1 MAVTGRSNRR
11 NRSRD
16 GFRQVAVV
24 VSVGAVLAA
33 GLVAGGYL
41 VQQQDMPDFAKVFTG
56 KVFAGN
62 GRDSAKVASAA
73 TGDQAYTGSI
83 LYLPYEG
90 SNCRQ
95 IMFDNRSG
103 RFTDKGYVD
112 CAKASEQSGISSP
125 KQWSAARAKVISMG
139 FHDH

>member
-1 MAVTGRSNRR
+1 MAATRRSNRR
-11 NRSRD
+11 NRSGD
-16 GFRQVAVV
+16 GVRQVAIVLC
-24 VSVGAVLAA
+24 VGAVSVA
-33 GLVAGGYL
+33 GLGAGGYL
-41 VQQQDMPDFAKVFTG
+41 VQQQGMPDFARVFTG
-56 KVFAGN
+56 N
-62 GRDSAKVASAA
+62 GRAGIGAKVASAGSGA
-73 TGDQAYTGSI
+73 EAYTGSI

-95 IMFDNRSG
+95 VMFDNRSG

-112 CAKASEQSGISSP
+112 CATASEQSGISSP

>member
-1 MAVTGRSNRR
+1 MAVTRRSNRR
-11 NRSRD
+11 NRSGD
-16 GFRQVAVV
+16 GVRQVAIVL
-24 VSVGAVLAA
+24 SVGAVLAA
-33 GLVAGGYL
+33 GLVAGGYV
-41 VQQQDMPDFAKVFTG
+41 VQQQGMPDFAKIFT
-56 KVFAGN
+56 GN
-62 GRDSAKVASAA
+62 GRAGAGGKVASAA
-73 TGDQAYTGSI
+73 SGDEAYTGSI

-95 IMFDNRSG
+95 VIFDNRSG

-112 CAKASEQSGISSP
+112 CATASERSGISSP